1 MNQVPETTTPT
12 TPVPSISPETA
23 RKTKKIIIIIIILI
37 AIILGVVIG
46 AKLFKANEVKVR
58 TSKDAT
64 IIQVLFDLRT
74 NATSHYEKN
83 KSYKDWWPAS
93 LSLIST
99 QKLDTT
105 IIYRKPDF
113 QSYIMYAYLPG
124 RAKYFCIDTSGFAD
138 EVSAITDDQIK
149 CN

>member
-1 MNQVPETTTPT
+1 MNQVPEATTPSA
-12 TPVPSISPETA
+12 PAPSISPETA
-23 RKTKKIIIIIIILI
+23 RKTKKIIISIIILV

-46 AKLFKANEVKVR
+46 IKLFKANEVKVR

-74 NATSHYEKN
+74 SATNHYEKN

-93 LSLIST
+93 LSLISA
-99 QKLDTT
+99 QELDTT

-113 QSYIMYAYLPG
+113 QNYIMYAYVPG
-124 RAKYFCIDTSGFAD
+124 HAKYFCLDTLGFAD

>member
-1 MNQVPETTTPT
+1 MNQVPETTTPI
-12 TPVPSISPETA
+12 TPAPSINPETA
-23 RKTKKIIIIIIILI
+23 RKTKKIIISIIVLV

-46 AKLFKANEVKVR
+46 VKLFKANEVKVR
-58 TSKDAT
+58 AAKDAA
-64 IIQVLFDLRT
+64 IIQTLFDLRT
-74 NATSHYEKN
+74 SATNHYEKN

-113 QSYIMYAYLPG
+113 QNYIMYAYVPG
-124 RAKYFCIDTSGFAD
+124 HAQYFCIDTAGFAD
-138 EVSAITDDQIK
+138 EVSAIADDQIK